1 MPLDALFTRPMRRS
15 LPALPVKLAA
25 AAFSGSAVIVSRG
38 STVLSTGMLALGVQ
52 ESRNPSTLKPAH
64 FSEIP
69 GPKPN
74 LKGLGGL
81 ANWGCHWNL
90 IIRLAVR
97 RCLKTTKNNTMH
109 DTSERGGTHCRR
121 PRFLEA
127 SVASYLFHAGRKK
140 LTVSHDFK
148 RPRLAY
154 KMVSLGAQKVNS
166 DISKPGPQGSRNLN
180 NALSSMPICISRIKG
195 SCAVTGW
202 TISQYCEACHG

>member
-25 AAFSGSAVIVSRG
+25 AFSGCAVIVCRG
-38 STVLSTGMLALGVQ
+38 STALSTGRLALGVQ
-52 ESRNPSTLKPAH
+52 EARNPSTLKPAH

-81 ANWGCHWNL
+81 ANWGCHLNL

-97 RCLKTTKNNTMH
+97 RCLNKSKIKNTMH

-127 SVASYLFHAGRKK
+127 SVASYLIHVAN
-140 LTVSHDFK
+140 HDFK
-148 RPRLAY
+148 RPRLAN
-154 KMVSLGAQKVNS
+154 KKFSLGAQKVTV
-166 DISKPGPQGSRNLN
+166 ISASLAPRGAG
-180 NALSSMPICISRIKG
+180 
-195 SCAVTGW
+195 T
-202 TISQYCEACHG
+202 